1 MPGVDGY
8 KRIIYEPA
16 DSFYEALS
24 SDAPRKHGLG
34 PSVVLFDEVH
44 VLPNRELHDV
54 LTTGFGARLD
64 PLTIYITTAGWDRAW
79 ICWELWDYARK
90 VKDGVID
97 DPKFLPILYEAAQD
111 ADWTDEA
118 LWHQV
123 MPALG
128 DFCSLEFIREECKNP
143 GDSRI
148 REHVPTALPEP
159 VDGASAALVIG
170 GALQECGGLD
180 VLTLADRE
188 STRGSTWA

>member
-1 MPGVDGY
+1 MYDGY

-64 PLTIYITTAGWDRAW
+64 PLTIYITTAGWDRTS

-111 ADWTDEA
+111 ADWTAERS
-118 LWHQV
+118 
-123 MPALG
+123 G
-128 DFCSLEFIREECKNP
+128 IR
-143 GDSRI
+143 
-148 REHVPTALPEP
+148 
-159 VDGASAALVIG
+159 
-170 GALQECGGLD
+170 
-180 VLTLADRE
+180 
-188 STRGSTWA
+188 